1 MTDLT
6 AKIAFSAVTNPIL
19 LWLFKHGWEDPNW
32 GNLPVNQ
39 VALGLILHDLGSK
52 LADPA
57 LQEQVQEIAQKVIT
71 ENAKSVINKPE
82 KPTMS

>member
-19 LWLFKHGWEDPNW
+19 LWLFKHGWEDPDW

-39 VALGLILHDLGSK
+39 VALGLILHDLGGK
-52 LADPA
+52 LADPD

-71 ENAKSVINKPE
+71 ENSRSVIKKPE
-82 KPTMS
+82 KPTTD